1 MIHMTDNWQW
11 QQQQYNKSND
21 NILIIIHVK
30 CFQAEMH
37 AGILRNIVQC
47 KIVCSDDLIWTVGRT
62 FGYVVNKYL
71 SNTWESNVNKIT
83 FASDM
88 LRVFL
93 FSSHKI
99 N

>member
-30 CFQAEMH
+30 CFQAAMH
-37 AGILRNIVQC
+37 AGILCNIVQC
-47 KIVCSDDLIWTVGRT
+47 KIVCSDDLIWEVGRT
-62 FGYVVNKYL
+62 FGYVVN
-71 SNTWESNVNKIT
+71 NKTT

-88 LRVFL
+88 FRVFL